1 MAKILVLDIETA
13 PMKAAIWGMWQQNIN
28 VKMMEEAGYILCW
41 SAKWLGDPHIY
52 YEDGRVRPANY
63 EEDGR
68 AGTDKGNEYTLL
80 SKLIPLI
87 MMIQPARSAALLTL
101 TIIRLSGHTPT

>member
-13 PMKAAIWGMWQQNIN
+13 PMKAAVWEMWKQNIS
-28 VKMMEEAGYILCW
+28 VAMMEKEGYILCW

-52 YEDGRVRPANY
+52 YEDGRVRPTNY

-68 AGTDKGNEYTLL
+68 AEVDKGNERDLL
-80 SKLIPLI
+80 SKLIPL
-87 MMIQPARSAALLTL
+87 
-101 TIIRLSGHTPT
+101 